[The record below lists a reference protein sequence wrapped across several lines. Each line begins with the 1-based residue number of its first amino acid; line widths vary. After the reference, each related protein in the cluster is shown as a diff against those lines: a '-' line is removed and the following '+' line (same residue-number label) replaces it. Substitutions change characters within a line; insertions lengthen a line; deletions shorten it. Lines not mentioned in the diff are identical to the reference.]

1 MYRKYLKRWIDVI
14 ASILLM
20 IIFSWL
26 FLIIIILVRM
36 SSKGSIFFKQKRIG
50 SVKTEFYILK
60 FRTMSSF
67 TPSDVPTHLLENPE
81 QYITRIGN
89 FLRKT
94 SLDELPQL
102 INILKGEMSFVGP
115 RPALWNQFDLID
127 QRDKYNVNEIKPGLT
142 GWAQVNGRDEIS
154 IETKAKLDGEYINNI
169 SFIFDAYCILLTVFC
184 IFGKRGYKEGIIE
197 KEYNYEESS
206 SGWS

>member
-1 MYRKYLKRWIDVI
+1 MYSKYLKRWIDVM

-20 IIFSWL
+20 ILFSWL
-26 FLIIIILVRM
+26 FLIIIILVKM

-60 FRTMSSF
+60 FRTMFSSA
-67 TPSDVPTHLLENPE
+67 PSDVPTHLLENPE
-81 QYITRIGN
+81 QYITRIGK

-127 QRDKYNVNEIKPGLT
+127 QRDRYKVNELKPGLT

-154 IETKAKLDGEYINNI
+154 IETKAKLDGEYVNNI
-169 SFIFDAYCILLTVFC
+169 GIKFDAYCIVLTVFC
-184 IFGKRGYKEGIIE
+184 IIGKRGYKEGIIE